1 MSNPLD
7 KPSVS
12 SMKKRWEVGEM
23 VREEAEL
30 SLKGDG
36 NGSFLVRTS
45 KNGLTL
51 SFKDQQ
57 SKIKHIKLKQSAG
70 QITADG
76 KKYFNGIDDLVE
88 NYVQNPIPGTQD
100 LTLKL

>member
-1 MSNPLD
+1 MEEWQACTSD
-7 KPSVS
+7 C
-12 SMKKRWEVGEM
+12 RWEVGEM

-57 SKIKHIKLKQSAG
+57 GKIKHIKLKQ
-70 QITADG
+70 
-76 KKYFNGIDDLVE
+76 V
-88 NYVQNPIPGTQD
+88 PI
-100 LTLKL
+100 

>member
-57 SKIKHIKLKQSAG
+57 GKIKHIKLKQAGG
-70 QITADG
+70 QITADE

-88 NYVQNPIPGTQD
+88 NYVQNPLPGTQD
-100 LTLKL
+100 FTLKL